1 MKLKNN
7 DPGKI
12 WAKSDKRFKS
22 YDQKVHFFG
31 PKKVFLEPFRN
42 RTNYPVPGYPDFCN
56 YPVLVTRFLTSLL
69 AKLKVVFF
77 PGGQQIQVTQNYV

>member
-22 YDQKVHFFG
+22 YDQKVHFLG

-42 RTNYPVPGYPDFCN
+42 RTNYPVPGYPDF
-56 YPVLVTRFLTSLL
+56 
-69 AKLKVVFF
+69 
-77 PGGQQIQVTQNYV
+77 